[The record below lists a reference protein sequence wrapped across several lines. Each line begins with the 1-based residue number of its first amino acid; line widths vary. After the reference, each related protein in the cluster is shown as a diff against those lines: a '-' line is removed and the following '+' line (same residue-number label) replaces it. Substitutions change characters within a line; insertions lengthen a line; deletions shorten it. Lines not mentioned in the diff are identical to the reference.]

1 MMDSTELLTQL
12 QGELAQAKAHI
23 AALEAKLAQV
33 TPSSREERIFRHI
46 ATCSWD
52 VFALVDRRGTIHYVS
67 PAVTQ
72 MTGYSV
78 DEYVQM
84 GLNELTH
91 PDDQA
96 YAQTLL
102 AELLDAPGERRTF
115 ELRSRHK
122 DGHWLWLEMAAINEL
137 QNPEL
142 NAILVNSRD
151 ITERK
156 QAQLELQSTAER
168 YRLLSDSI
176 PDALFVLGFDNAPG
190 HMRLL
195 EVNEG
200 ACRLLGYS
208 RAELLQM
215 TLEDIDDPAS
225 TTPRERISEQLRA
238 GEQVSFEQTHVTK
251 QGARIPVEV
260 HAHMG
265 IIQGKPVVISL
276 VHNISQR
283 KRIEQE
289 LRRFEAVVR
298 QTDDAVVIT
307 DAPADGIPTIL
318 FANDAFTRIT
328 GYTQQEALYQLAQ
341 NVGESQLDWQAIHAI
356 LQQGEVYRG
365 ITRSSH
371 KQGAPLTLQW
381 CITPIVNDQDAIT
394 HLVATIRDISEQER
408 QFQQLQAVKN
418 DLQVS
423 QSHLDGIL
431 NTMEDAVLSLSL
443 PDRQPI
449 YVSGVF
455 ERVFGYPLQQF
466 LDDPLFFKQIIHP
479 DELPKTLAAMQ
490 KALSEGFAELE
501 HRLILPDGRVRWLQR
516 RAWVNYDEQGR
527 PIRVNDSA
535 RDITARKEAEEAL
548 RQSEAYLRSLIDSQ
562 TAFNMRVD
570 MSGNISY
577 YNNRYAAQFGWM
589 APSLIGMSALSMILP
604 DDHDKVRVA
613 VAQCMA
619 QVDMPVQI
627 EVRKPLQNNGYI
639 WTFWEFIAIQDAQGA
654 VTEIQCVGFDTTQQ
668 KQVEAALRAG
678 EQRYRQMFEMHGL
691 PKLIIDPATG
701 RIVDANPAAGR
712 YYGYDPAHLRT
723 LSIFD
728 LNLSPLAE
736 VKAKMAKAVAAQ
748 MLSCEFIHRGANGQ
762 PRHVEVFTGPVEI
775 AGQRLLYSIITDITE
790 RERAKEAL
798 LEANNLLE
806 ARVVERT
813 AELEKVKN
821 RLEAIFNHSGDA
833 ILLLDLQDGI
843 QQANETFALLFALS
857 PHDVVGRKLT
867 DFYRTIDDINLAE
880 ILDEAVRMHQTR
892 HVEGQTI
899 YADGSHASV
908 EISIAPVNRSE
919 KAVTSLVCI
928 IRDITERK
936 HAELAIAE
944 ERNLLRTLI
953 DVVPAYLYVKDL
965 QHRIVVSNE
974 AHSRSLGVDT
984 PTSVLGKDDFALFPP
999 AMAAKFYA
1007 DEEHLF
1013 QTGQPIWETEERSL
1027 AQDGREIWAMTTK
1040 VPLRSIQGELIGLV
1054 GITHDISQIKATE
1067 EALRQR
1073 EQQLRASQKML
1084 QLVLDTI
1091 PVRVFWKD
1099 RDSAYLGCNRLFAE
1113 DAGLLHNT
1121 DIVGLR
1127 DDDLPWLASEASA
1140 FRQDDLMVMNSGAA
1154 KAAYEET
1161 LLTASG
1167 KHLVIQTSKL
1177 PLRAEDNTIVGVLG
1191 TYVDVTLRKEA
1202 ELALRESEEKFRQ
1215 FTESAPIAAIIT
1227 DVGGSIVLVNQQA
1240 EKLLGYTRQEL
1251 TGQFV
1256 EMLVPETA
1264 RHNHLHHR
1272 TSYITTPEKRRATLL
1287 ELSARRK
1294 DGTIFPIDLQ
1304 LSYIDM
1310 NPTPLVMSFLID
1322 RTERQQAETALK
1334 LALAQEKELGELKSR
1349 FVSMASHEFR
1359 TPLAAILATTETLT
1373 FYREKMNSAQIDSR
1387 LDKIRQQVV
1396 HMKNIMEDVLQLA
1409 RIQAGRVEFAP
1420 TQGELAQLCQEIV
1433 EEFESQVPNRGRI
1446 IYTCQMP
1453 TLLVDFDVRLMRQ
1466 VISNLISNAL
1476 KYSPQEQTI
1485 QIDLSQHEE
1494 QVVLQVT
1501 DRGIGIPPADLQRL
1515 FEPFH
1520 RAANVGVIS
1529 GTGLGLSITKQAV
1542 ALHGGTITVTSQV
1555 DIGTTFTVTLP
1566 KVTKK

>member
-1 MMDSTELLTQL
+1 MTE
-12 QGELAQAKAHI
+12 
-23 AALEAKLAQV
+23 
-33 TPSSREERIFRHI
+33 
-46 ATCSWD
+46 CSWD
-52 VFALVDRRGTIHYVS
+52 VFSLVDSHGAIQYVS
-67 PAVTQ
+67 PAITR

-78 DEYVQM
+78 NEYMQM
-84 GLNELTH
+84 GMNALIHPSDLT
-91 PDDQA
+91 

-102 AELLDAPGERRTF
+102 AELLHIPGERRTF
-115 ELRSRHK
+115 EIRGRHK
-122 DGHWLWLEMAAINEL
+122 DGHWLWLEMVAVNEL
-137 QNPEL
+137 HNPEL
-142 NAILVNSRD
+142 KAILVNSRD

-156 QAQLELQSTAER
+156 QAQFELQSTAER
-168 YRLLSDSI
+168 YRLLSNSI
-176 PDALFVLGFDNAPG
+176 PDALFVLGLDDVPG
-190 HMRLL
+190 PMHLL
-195 EVNEG
+195 EVNDR
-200 ACRLLGYS
+200 ACQLLGYS

-215 TLEDIDDPAS
+215 TLDEIDDPAS
-225 TTPRERISEQLRA
+225 KTPRARIVEQLRA
-238 GEQVSFEQTHVTK
+238 GEQVSFEQTHITR
-251 QGARIPVEV
+251 QGVPIPVEI
-260 HAHMG
+260 HARMG

-276 VHNISQR
+276 AHNISER

-289 LRRFEAVVR
+289 LRRFEAAVR

-307 DAPADGIPTIL
+307 DAPVNGMPTIL

-328 GYTQQEALYQLAQ
+328 GYTQQEALDQLAR
-341 NVGESQLDWQAIHAI
+341 NADEHHVDWQAIRVI
-356 LQQGEVYRG
+356 LQRGEVYRG
-365 ITRSSH
+365 TTSNYH
-371 KQGAPLTLQW
+371 KQGAQLTLQW
-381 CITPIVNDQDAIT
+381 CITPIVNEQATIT
-394 HLVATIRDISEQER
+394 HFVATIRDITEQER

-423 QSHLDGIL
+423 QEQLNSIL

-449 YVSGVF
+449 YVSSAF
-455 ERVFGYPLQQF
+455 ERVFGYPLQRF
-466 LDDPLFFKQIIHP
+466 LADPLFFKQIVHP
-479 DELPKTLAAMQ
+479 DDLPKALISMQ
-490 KALSEGFAELE
+490 KALTEGFVELE

-516 RAWVNYDEQGR
+516 QAWVNYDEQGR
-527 PIRVNDSA
+527 PLRVNDSA
-535 RDITARKEAEEAL
+535 RDITARKEVEEAL
-548 RQSEAYLRSLIDSQ
+548 RQSETYLRSLIDSQ
-562 TAFNMRVD
+562 TAFNIRVD
-570 MSGNISY
+570 MDGNISY
-577 YNNRYAAQFGWM
+577 YNNRYAAQFEWI
-589 APSLIGMSALSMILP
+589 APSLLGLSALVMILP
-604 DDHDKVRVA
+604 ADHDKVRAA
-613 VAQCMA
+613 VMRCMV
-619 QVDMPVQI
+619 QVSTPVQV
-627 EVRKPLQNNGYI
+627 EMRKPTRNGDYI
-639 WTFWEFIAIQDAQGA
+639 WTFWEFIAIQDEQGA
-654 VTEIQCVGFDTTQQ
+654 VTEIQCVGFDITQQ
-668 KQVEAALRAG
+668 KQVEAALRAS

-701 RIVDANPAAGR
+701 SIVDANLAAGR

-728 LNLSPLAE
+728 VNLSPQAE
-736 VKAKMAKAVAAQ
+736 VKAKMAKAIDVL
-748 MLSCEFIHRGANGQ
+748 MLSCEFIHRGADGEPHN
-762 PRHVEVFTGPVEI
+762 VEVFTGLVES
-775 AGQRLLYSIITDITE
+775 AGQELLYSIITDITE
-790 RERAKEAL
+790 RERAKTAL
-798 LEANNLLE
+798 QEANNLLE
-806 ARVVERT
+806 ERVVERT

-833 ILLLDLQDGI
+833 ILLLDLQNGI
-843 QQANETFALLFALS
+843 QQANETFAVLFAL
-857 PHDVVGRKLT
+857 PPADLVGRKLT
-867 DFYRTIDDINLAE
+867 DFYHPSDALDLDGILAE
-880 ILDEAVRMHQTR
+880 VACTHQTR
-892 HVEGQTI
+892 HIEGHTI
-899 YADGSHASV
+899 YANGSSANV
-908 EISIAPVNRSE
+908 EISIAPINRSE

-965 QHRIVVSNE
+965 QHRIVLNNA
-974 AHSRSLGVDT
+974 AHARSLGFDT
-984 PTSVLGKDDFALFPP
+984 PISATGKDDFVFFPP
-999 AMAAKFYA
+999 AMATKFYT
-1007 DEEHLF
+1007 DEEHIF
-1013 QTGQPIWETEERSL
+1013 QTGQPLWETEERSF
-1027 AQDGREIWAMTTK
+1027 AQDGRETWAMTTK
-1040 VPLRSIQGELIGLV
+1040 VPLRSIRGELIGLV

-1113 DAGLLHNT
+1113 DAGLPQT
-1121 DIVGLR
+1121 AKIVGLY
-1127 DDDLPWLASEASA
+1127 DDDLPWLASQASA
-1140 FRQDDLMVMNSGAA
+1140 FQQDDLMVMNSGAA

-1161 LLTASG
+1161 LLTASE

-1177 PLRAEDNTIVGVLG
+1177 PLCDENNTVIGVLG
-1191 TYVDVTLRKEA
+1191 IYVDITARKEA

-1227 DVGGSIVLVNQQA
+1227 DIDGIIVLVNQQA

-1251 TGQFV
+1251 IGQFV

-1264 RHNHLHHR
+1264 RHQHLHHR
-1272 TSYITTPEKRRATLL
+1272 TSYITTSEKRRSSLL

-1294 DGTIFPIDLQ
+1294 DGTVFPIDLQ

-1310 NPTPLVMSFLID
+1310 KPTPLVMSFLID
-1322 RTERQQAETALK
+1322 RTERQQAEAMLK

-1359 TPLAAILATTETLT
+1359 TPLTAILATTETLT
-1373 FYREKMNSAQIDSR
+1373 FYREKMNAAQIDSR

-1409 RIQAGRVEFAP
+1409 RIQAGRVEFSP
-1420 TQGELAQLCQEIV
+1420 TQGELAQLCQEII
-1433 EEFESQVPNRGRI
+1433 EEYESQAPNRGRI
-1446 IYTCQMP
+1446 VYTCQTP
-1453 TLLVDFDVRLMRQ
+1453 GVLTDFDTRLMRQ

-1476 KYSPQEQTI
+1476 KYSPPEQTV
-1485 QIDLSQHEE
+1485 QVDLLQNDA

-1501 DRGIGIPPADLQRL
+1501 DRGIGIPAADLPRL

-1542 ALHGGTITVTSQV
+1542 DLHSGTITVTSQV
-1555 DIGTTFTVTLP
+1555 DVGTTFTVSLP
-1566 KVTKK
+1566 QVAKK